1 MALLG
6 APFEVIAPQFDER
19 VSAHASIEDEVVQFA
34 RGKAQSVANINPNS
48 IVIGSDTMILL
59 NSAKIGK
66 PADENDARRIL
77 GLLSGKTHRIHTSVA
92 IIDDTGGPGL
102 AAVETVLVTM
112 RDITLDEIENYLAAA
127 EWPDKAGAY
136 SIQGQ
141 GRNLIATMEG
151 DYLAAVGMPLK
162 PIAGYLEN
170 CGVQFAGDVHQ
181 LYANKAFLNWQTFA

>member
-112 RDITLDEIENYLAAA
+112 RDITLEEIENYLAAA